1 VTVTQARWLAVPSSQ
16 ADPTWRWQVALFLSG
31 VNGLAS
37 TWSRHPATLLARPL
51 TITRTG
57 PLWLAPSLPEAL
69 LLALSAMA
77 GPWLIAARRAGP
89 RAGRGADADASPRRG
104 LSLDLPDEL

>member
-1 VTVTQARWLAVPSSQ
+1 MTVTQARWLAVHSSQ

-37 TWSRHPATLLARPL
+37 TWSRRPATLLARPL

-57 PLWLAPSLPEAL
+57 PFWLAPALPEAL
-69 LLALSAMA
+69 GPTLGAVA

-89 RAGRGADADASPRRG
+89 RAGHGADAAASPQRG
-104 LSLDLPDEL
+104 LSLDLPDEP